1 MATFTA
7 EEREILMLIGMS
19 LIREVVE
26 TVILTGRLKEHA
38 PVSLLLVA
46 SPESGKTS
54 VVLEKDCEAVV
65 AMSDVTGRGLQELC
79 KMKPEV
85 SHIVIN
91 DLIAVNSHRT
101 SVNHYTMS
109 MINAM
114 TEEGIMATAFPGQI
128 ETYKHG
134 KRGIIASIPT
144 SMSKD
149 GRAWWNK
156 IGLSSRMLPLAFK
169 HSEELKLKIKTVI
182 VNGPTKGSKVPGH
195 PEMFRVPAAALN
207 VRLPIEHARHIQLHA
222 ELISEKFKEEGYRRL
237 KQFLALAAAHAVRR
251 SWKNPCVTIEDVEF
265 IGRLVPFVSYTKTRE
280 I

>member
-1 MATFTA
+1 
-7 EEREILMLIGMS
+7 MLIGMNQ
-19 LIREVVE
+19 IREVVE
-26 TVILTGRLKEHA
+26 TVILTGRLKGHS

-54 VVLEKDCEAVV
+54 VVLEKECAAVI

-79 KMKPEV
+79 KMKPDV
-85 SHIVIN
+85 SHIIIN
-91 DLIAVNSHRT
+91 DLVAVNAHRS

-128 ETYKHG
+128 ETFKHG

-144 SMSKD
+144 TMSRD

-169 HSEELKLKIKTVI
+169 HSEDLKMKIKTII
-182 VNGPTKGSKVPGH
+182 VNGHTKSSKVKSN
-195 PEMFRVPAAALN
+195 PEIFLIPDSSILVKIPVEYATQ
-207 VRLPIEHARHIQLHA
+207 IQSYA
-222 ELISEKFKEEGYRRL
+222 QIISERFKEEGYRRL
-237 KQFLALAAAHAVRR
+237 KQFLALACAHAIRR
-251 SWKNPCVTIEDVEF
+251 TWRNPSVTNADVKFIEN
-265 IGRLVPFVSYTKTRE
+265 LLPFVSYTKPKE